1 MDEIN
6 RAILREMQRDPRI
19 SYSSLGAAVGLSA
32 NAAAERLRRLTTRGV
47 VRLKVLID
55 PVATGRE
62 ALQVLIDLRLRPGQD
77 NAGFEATVASFA
89 DIVEVHHVTGE
100 FDYVVRAEPPDV
112 AALDALLR
120 DLKERAGVA
129 ATATRL
135 ILRPM
140 SVVPGPRGR
149 GLDAGVARRRTGT

>member
-6 RAILREMQRDPRI
+6 RAILREVQRDPRI

-32 NAAAERLRRLTTRGV
+32 NAAGERLRRLTARGV
-47 VRLKVLID
+47 VRLKVLVD
-55 PVATGRE
+55 PAATGQE
-62 ALQVLIDLRLRPGQD
+62 VLQVLIDLRLRPEQD
-77 NAGFEATVASFA
+77 NARFEATVASFA

-112 AALDALLR
+112 AALDRLLR

-129 ATATRL
+129 ATSTRL

-140 SVVPGPRGR
+140 SVVPGQRGR
-149 GLDAGVARRRTGT
+149 GSDRADTRRRTGS